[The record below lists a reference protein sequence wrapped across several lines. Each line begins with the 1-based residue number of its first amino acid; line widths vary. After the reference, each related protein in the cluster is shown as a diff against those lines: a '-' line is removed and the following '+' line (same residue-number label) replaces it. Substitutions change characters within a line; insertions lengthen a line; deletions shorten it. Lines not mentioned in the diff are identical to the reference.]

1 MAEARKRPE
10 LSGLYTPFSVRV
22 PQLRFDLDR
31 GKARNLEVPVSTV
44 FETLQVY
51 LGGYYVNDFNR
62 FGKTWRVYVQS
73 DGDRRRLPD
82 DILGTQGAEQPRRAC
97 PL

>member
-1 MAEARKRPE
+1 M
-10 LSGLYTPFSVRV
+10 
-22 PQLRFDLDR
+22 
-31 GKARNLEVPVSTV
+31 PVSTV

-73 DGDRRRLPD
+73 EGDRRRIPN
-82 DILGTQGAEQPRRAC
+82 DILSSEGPEQPRRARAA
-97 PL
+97 